1 MNVCMSNK
9 CSPRSKMPLSQQS
22 QWMESYIL
30 VKHVDGRYLHGA
42 SMVIWLHYICGLDF
56 QDAYASAGIKI
67 LHI

>member
-1 MNVCMSNK
+1 
-9 CSPRSKMPLSQQS
+9 MPLSQQS

-30 VKHVDGRYLHGA
+30 VKRVDGRYICMALA
-42 SMVIWLHYICGLDF
+42 CMVIWLHYRTICGLDF

>member
-30 VKHVDGRYLHGA
+30 VKHVDGRYICMALA
-42 SMVIWLHYICGLDF
+42 WLYGYTTGL
-56 QDAYASAGIKI
+56 YVV
-67 LHI
+67 

>member
-1 MNVCMSNK
+1 MS
-9 CSPRSKMPLSQQS
+9 LSQQS

-56 QDAYASAGIKI
+56 QDAYAIVQVLKFYTFESLFLSIAGCR
-67 LHI
+67 L